1 MQRSLD
7 SLQSTVFDLL
17 VIGGGILGASV
28 ARDAALR
35 GLRVALVERGD
46 WGGGTSANSL
56 RIVHGGLRYLQH
68 LDLRRMRESI
78 RERSTWLRIAPHL
91 VEPLPVLVPTCG
103 WGLRGKPALRAAL
116 AVNDVIAWDR
126 NRALAPDRHL
136 PAGRG
141 VSRAECLALVPEL
154 EAPGLTGGVLFYD
167 AQMYSSER
175 LVLETVMGAVEA
187 GADAANYLEVTGPL
201 RRGGRLEGVVARDRG
216 DESTGLEIRARVIV
230 NAAGPGAP
238 GLAAALLGMP
248 VARPPIGYTLAFN
261 IGVEATGHR
270 VAFAISGG
278 TGDPNALLRRGPRQL
293 FVVPWRGCTLIGTAH
308 LPYDGDPAAFD
319 AAGVDL
325 EAFLAEVRAA
335 WRGPVWSPEDVRLLH
350 AGLLPGRTEGGPSAR
365 VVRLDTRHR
374 LVDHAADGVPS
385 LLTLASI
392 KFTTARRVA
401 EEATDRVCAK
411 LGRAAACR
419 TADTPLRGAPEGS
432 IERLVSD
439 ARRRHDGV
447 PPLVLEHLVR
457 TYGRHYEEVLRV
469 AAGGAG
475 PEWLEPL
482 YPGGGVVFAQFI
494 HAVRAEMALTAADIV
509 ERRTELGAVGR
520 DSPALR
526 ARAGEALAGVS
537 SLARPITPDAPRA
550 S

>member
-7 SLQSTVFDLL
+7 KLDSTAFDLL

-46 WGGGTSANSL
+46 WGGGTSSNSL
-56 RIVHGGLRYLQH
+56 RIIHGGLRYLQH

-78 RERSTWLRIAPHL
+78 RERSMWLRIAPHL
-91 VEPLPVLVPTCG
+91 VEPLPVLVPTYG
-103 WGLRGKPALRAAL
+103 WGLRGKSVLRAAL

-126 NRALAPDRHL
+126 NRTLAPDRRL
-136 PAGRG
+136 PAGRA

-154 EAPGLTGGVLFYD
+154 TGPGLTGGVLFSD

-187 GADAANYLEVTGPL
+187 GAEAANYLEVTGPL
-201 RRGGRLEGVVARDRG
+201 RRGGRLDGVVARDRG
-216 DESTGLEIRARVIV
+216 DARTSLEIRARVIV
-230 NAAGPGAP
+230 NAAGPSAP

-248 VARPPIGYTLAFN
+248 APRPPIGYTLAFN

-270 VAFAISGG
+270 VAFAITGG

-293 FVVPWRGCTLIGTAH
+293 FVVPWRGRTLIGTAH

-319 AAGVDL
+319 PAGVDL
-325 EAFLAEVRAA
+325 QGFLAEVSAA
-335 WRGPVWSPEDVRLLH
+335 WPGRRWSPEDLRLLH
-350 AGLLPGRTEGGPSAR
+350 AGLLPGRTEGEAAR

-374 LVDHAADGVPS
+374 LADHTADGAPS
-385 LLTLASI
+385 LLTVASI

-401 EEATDRVCAK
+401 QETVDRVCAK
-411 LGRAAACR
+411 LGRAAPCR
-419 TADTPLRGAPEGS
+419 TADTPLRGAPDGSVEG
-432 IERLVSD
+432 LLGD
-439 ARRRHDGV
+439 AHRRHDGV
-447 PPLVLEHLVR
+447 APPVLEHLIR

-469 AAGGAG
+469 ASGGAG
-475 PEWLEPL
+475 AGWLEPL
-482 YPGGGVVFAQFI
+482 APGGCVVFAQFI

-509 ERRTELGAVGR
+509 ERRTELGAVGS

-526 ARAGEALAGVS
+526 ARAAEALAGAS
-537 SLARPITPDAPRA
+537 PRARLITPDAPRRT
-550 S
+550 